1 MWLPVVC
8 QRNSRSRHH
17 TVELALFCLSHTFQL
32 NGCLLPSS
40 FFFVISLFLVSETGD
55 ALLGSVLLYILL
67 PLLSLCAVCTL
78 QTQSDLKQRF
88 TETGKL
94 APISRLSFA
103 VFIKFTE
110 MLYQIYQ

>member
-55 ALLGSVLLYILL
+55 ALLGSVLLYVLL

-78 QTQSDLKQRF
+78 QTQSDLL